1 MNRAMSRSFVPYQD
15 TPETSE
21 FARFVRPGLVRLLDG
36 FRLGV
41 HYHRGEGDAL
51 YWHGPKGETAVLD
64 LVGGF
69 GTGLFGHN
77 HPELV
82 AAFRKCLDE
91 QLPIQAQG
99 SVRGPAGELAARLSH
114 IAGQDDG
121 RSFVTTFASTGTEV
135 VEAALKHARLEY
147 DHRRTAEMRRLRIFA
162 NWARF
167 DLTRGRLKLQEAFR
181 QQALAVGVERAIPTE
196 SLTSV
201 LVERA
206 CDALQT
212 QPLSLA
218 LQGAFHGKTL
228 GSLQITHADRHRHP
242 WVGSATSFLHATDPE
257 ELERQLEAHT
267 FTIHIP
273 AWDADSGLRVE
284 SQKHSRLSAVVIE
297 PLQGEGGIRLP
308 NPENLRVLRKAA
320 DTHGFPL
327 VMDEIQCGMG
337 RTGTFF
343 ACSQTGVQG
352 DYYLLAKA
360 LGGGLAKLGAL
371 LVDRRR
377 YVEDFGVLHT
387 STFAD
392 DDLSCS
398 LALTALDIVER
409 DGGALMKDCRD
420 KGQWLRGELLALQKL
435 YPNWIADVRGQG
447 LMLGI
452 DFGTGHRPT
461 SPMLAM
467 LLDEDLLASFLAGH
481 LLHEEN
487 IRVLPALSSGKVMR
501 IEPSAFVTRSELARF
516 VLAFERVL
524 QKLENEDFVALGR
537 FAFGEDPGAP
547 TTLVRDE
554 AWKRPTGEA

>member
-1 MNRAMSRSFVPYQD
+1 MKDSFIPYRGS
-15 TPETSE
+15 PENSE
-21 FARFVRPGLVRLLDG
+21 FSRFVRPGLVRLLDG

-41 HYHRGEGDAL
+41 HYHRGEGDTL
-51 YWHGPKGETAVLD
+51 YWNGPKGETAVLD

-82 AAFRKCLDE
+82 AAMRKCLDD

-99 SVRGPAGELAARLSH
+99 SLRGPAGELAARLSR
-114 IAGQDDG
+114 IAGHDDG
-121 RSFVTTFASTGTEV
+121 RSFVVTFASTGTEV

-147 DHRRTAEMRRLRIFA
+147 DRRRTAEMRRLRIFA
-162 NWARF
+162 NWVQF
-167 DLTRGRLKLQEAFR
+167 DLNRGRLKLKEAFR
-181 QQALAVGVERAIPTE
+181 EQALAVGVQREVPIEAMA
-196 SLTSV
+196 SV
-201 LVERA
+201 LVDRA
-206 CDALQT
+206 CDALGT

-228 GSLQITHADRHRHP
+228 GSLQITHADQHRHP
-242 WVGSATSFLHATDPE
+242 WVGAAAAFLHATDPE
-257 ELERQLEAHT
+257 ELQRQLEVHA
-267 FTIHIP
+267 FTIHVP
-273 AWDADSGLRVE
+273 VWDAECGLRVE
-284 SQKHSRLSAVVIE
+284 PQKHSRLSAVVIE

-308 NPENLRVLRKAA
+308 NPDNLRVLRRVA
-320 DTHGFPL
+320 DAYGFPL

-343 ACSQTGVQG
+343 ASTQTGVQG

-377 YVEDFGVLHT
+377 YVDDFGVLHT

-392 DDLSCS
+392 DDLSCG

-409 DGGALMKDCRD
+409 AGGALMKDCRD
-420 KGQWLRGELLALQKL
+420 KGEWLRDELIALKKSH
-435 YPNWIADVRGQG
+435 PSWIADVRGQG

-452 DFGTGHRPT
+452 DFGTQHRPT
-461 SPMLAM
+461 SPMLGM
-467 LLDEDLLASFLAGH
+467 LLDEDLLAPFLAGH
-481 LLHEEN
+481 LLHEES

-501 IEPSAFVTRSELARF
+501 IEPSAFVTRKALAKF
-516 VLAFERVL
+516 LLAFERVL
-524 QKLENEDFVALGR
+524 QKLECEDFAALGR
-537 FAFGEDPGAP
+537 FALGEDPG
-547 TTLVRDE
+547 VRATILE
-554 AWKRPTGEA
+554 EKAWNRSPGEA